1 MWSEALVSTIF
12 GAMMVR
18 GQGTPAEL
26 MDSLIAAIR
35 ESKPAHASFMGN
47 AASDTAH
54 QAEISDIYCPM
65 RDCTSDRDWLTE
77 PPNAATN
84 WVLGAISLAIFL
96 LSFRFSKLR
105 TQNKVSVKFC
115 LPPAGAAMVWL
126 FISLFLR
133 ASLSLNSGG
142 NKLSIYIAS
151 VFFNYLAGLTLCSAL
166 HVNVVALVTRFQP
179 PINAEKIVVA
189 AARNVLFWC
198 PCVLFIVGVVYSF
211 NLRESFETASGA
223 HCLQAALVFI
233 LCTVVAMVGMTFWRL
248 KCVRASVSRRA
259 QVSCVVFVVLLGI
272 WASFMLG
279 RLFLSIESAS
289 RTSQVLFGLLN
300 HGVLIVCGIVAIVF
314 GHPLES
320 PGALLVAHR
329 SVQHPRQ
336 SENSVATAKKATLTE
351 QPNNEKTVEPTTTPE
366 QIV

>member
-1 MWSEALVSTIF
+1 MWRAALVSMIF
-12 GAMMVR
+12 GAMAVQ

-26 MDSLIAAIR
+26 MDSLIAAIH
-35 ESKPAHASFMGN
+35 ESKPAHASFTGN

-54 QAEISDIYCPM
+54 QAEISDIYCPT
-65 RDCTSDRDWLTE
+65 RDCSSDRDWLTE
-77 PPNAATN
+77 PPNAAAN

-96 LSFRFSKLR
+96 ISFRFTKLR
-105 TQNKVSVKFC
+105 TQDKMSLKMC

-133 ASLSLNSGG
+133 ASLSLNTGG
-142 NKLSIYIAS
+142 NKLSVYAVS
-151 VFFNYLAGLTLCSAL
+151 VLFNYLAGLAMCSAL

-179 PINAEKIVVA
+179 PIKAEKVVVA

-233 LCTVVAMVGMTFWRL
+233 LCTVVAMVAMTLWRL
-248 KCVRASVSRRA
+248 KCVRASVSRQA
-259 QVSCVVFVVLLGI
+259 LVSCVVFVVMLGI

-289 RTSQVLFGLLN
+289 RTSQILFGLLN
-300 HGVLIVCGIVAIVF
+300 HGMLIACGIVALVF

-320 PGALLVAHR
+320 SNAFIVPHR
-329 SVQHPRQ
+329 SVLHPRQ
-336 SENSVATAKKATLTE
+336 SESNAATAEKAKLTE
-351 QPNNEKTVEPTTTPE
+351 QPDEKTEPTTTPE

>member
-1 MWSEALVSTIF
+1 MWSAALVSMIF
-12 GAMMVR
+12 GATMVR

-35 ESKPAHASFMGN
+35 ESNPAYASFTGN

-54 QAEISDIYCPM
+54 QAEISDIYCPL

-77 PPNAATN
+77 PPNAAAN
-84 WVLGAISLAIFL
+84 WVLGAISLVIFL
-96 LSFRFSKLR
+96 ISFRFSKSHI
-105 TQNKVSVKFC
+105 QDKVSLNMC
-115 LPPAGAAMVWL
+115 LPPAGAAMIWL

-133 ASLSLNSGG
+133 ASLALDSGG
-142 NKLSIYIAS
+142 NKLSIYAVS
-151 VFFNYLAGLTLCSAL
+151 VIFNYLAGLSMCSAL

-179 PINAEKIVVA
+179 PIKAEKVVA
-189 AARNVLFWC
+189 TAVRNVLFWC

-211 NLRESFETASGA
+211 NLNKSFETASGA

-233 LCTVVAMVGMTFWRL
+233 LCTIVAMVAMTVWRL
-248 KCVRASVSRRA
+248 KCVRASVSRTA
-259 QVSCVVFVVLLGI
+259 LVSCVMFVVLLGI

-300 HGVLIVCGIVAIVF
+300 HGVLIVCGIVALVF

-320 PGALLVAHR
+320 SGALLVAHR
-329 SVQHPRQ
+329 NVQHPCQ
-336 SENSVATAKKATLTE
+336 IKSFVATAEKATLTE
-351 QPNNEKTVEPTTTPE
+351 QPNNEKTVEPTTTLE